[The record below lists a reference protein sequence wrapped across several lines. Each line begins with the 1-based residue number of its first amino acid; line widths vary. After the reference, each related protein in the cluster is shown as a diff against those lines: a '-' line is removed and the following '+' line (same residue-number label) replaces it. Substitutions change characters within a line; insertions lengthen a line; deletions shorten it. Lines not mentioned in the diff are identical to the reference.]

1 MDHDSLNL
9 DFARAQRCGFPEVVY
24 AAGKTVD
31 EVVAACQRLYDAHQL
46 VLLTRCRPEQIAAL
60 SAAFPDGEVF
70 ERCGSFLRG
79 APTPT
84 HDGVVVISAG
94 TSDEGVAEEAV
105 ATLCARGVAYQHLAD
120 CGVAG
125 LHRLLTHGDTLAQ
138 AKVIIAVAGFEAA
151 LTSVVAGL
159 VACPVIGCPTSVG
172 YGACE
177 DGRTALN
184 AMLVCCAS
192 GVTVVN
198 IDNGFGAGFAAAS
211 MAKLA
216 PSMAGRLV

>member
-105 ATLCARGVAYQHLAD
+105 ATLCARVLLISTWPIVAL
-120 CGVAG
+120 
-125 LHRLLTHGDTLAQ
+125 
-138 AKVIIAVAGFEAA
+138 
-151 LTSVVAGL
+151 
-159 VACPVIGCPTSVG
+159 PVCTAYLPT
-172 YGACE
+172 ATPLP
-177 DGRTALN
+177 R
-184 AMLVCCAS
+184 
-192 GVTVVN
+192 
-198 IDNGFGAGFAAAS
+198 
-211 MAKLA
+211 
-216 PSMAGRLV
+216 PR